1 MTATVTAITPVADV
15 ATPSKAI
22 LDLSKAREGYV
33 KGIKKTGDVLK
44 TYAEAMCQAFN
55 LRDNEGKVTTPWYE
69 LKGKLAKGIQ
79 DERKAFV
86 SALEASGFTKATAY
100 VYWGRVAEASGKQ
113 KGTNTSV
120 SGGTVDIDAKTLA
133 ELATIIN
140 RIFKHEETEGVDDTL
155 ASKAKRH
162 LMDAYGILGG
172 DLMKLG

>member
-1 MTATVTAITPVADV
+1 MTVTTTATIVSIAPI
-15 ATPSKAI
+15 ATSSAI

-44 TYAEAMCQAFN
+44 TYADAMNQAFN
-55 LRDNEGKVTTPWYE
+55 LRDNEGKVTTAWYD

-86 SALEASGFTKATAY
+86 SALESSGFTKATAY
-100 VYWGRVAEASGKQ
+100 VYWGRVAEASGKK
-113 KGTNTSV
+113 KGTTTSV
-120 SGGTVDIDAKTLA
+120 SGGKVDIDGKTLT
-133 ELATIIN
+133 ELTTIIN

-162 LMDAYGILGG
+162 LMEAYAVLGG
-172 DLMKLG
+172 DIMELG